1 MNKEIILVSAL
12 FAIILISGCIE
23 PEKPK
28 AISANACFIV
38 TSSTPEYLKGVAA
51 ADYMAGNYGDAY
63 GFLLQG
69 IKEQNYT
76 VRTMGN
82 YYNLSGCD
90 ILVVLRFDEEKSTAA
105 SIRNFVCSGGKAFVL
120 WPGNSE
126 LVGEFGMNMIDSNG
140 LPIINVVSQHP
151 AAEGVSRVYIQ
162 GLQGISGG
170 TSIVSKGDVSAIV
183 EGSCG
188 TGKEV
193 ISSSNAFNNRNIA
206 RYDNARLALQIV
218 KYLANDSTQ
227 VKIPKFPKPQ
237 DEIIAYY
244 NSVGSVGDAV
254 KTVSQDNSSNGKTM
268 LAWWDYGTTIE
279 SYGLKSIA
287 DYASPAALPVITE
300 FFDVPRLL
308 RAQVARELGY
318 ELSSDDAMKDL
329 AVLHATTNESE
340 ALDVVR
346 GNNATYVMFSSDLE
360 EKFGAVAYIYCY
372 FNNLTETDAIGGS
385 NCEILKKIE
394 IIQFKKQLGD
404 GDFCNLTETGGKIL
418 VKAYSQ
424 YNFTGVMKQ
433 YCLDFG
439 EGDASSMSLYSSDGI
454 KIDTLA
460 LKSTI
465 SYDPKYYYMNVLYS
479 SDSPDRRGGFYDT
492 IYYRGLYESLPASMN
507 ATLVYNKTIDGVLTK
522 VYKVE

>member
-1 MNKEIILVSAL
+1 MRKEIILASAL
-12 FAIILISGCIE
+12 FAIILISGCVE

-28 AISANACFIV
+28 TMSIDACFVV

-69 IKEQNYT
+69 IREQNYT
-76 VRTMGN
+76 VRTMRD

-120 WPGNSE
+120 WPGDSA
-126 LVGEFGMNMIDSNG
+126 LVGEFGMEMADSKG

-151 AAEGVSRVYIQ
+151 AAKGVSRVYIQ

-170 TSIVSKGDVSAIV
+170 TNIISKGDTSVIA

-188 TGKEV
+188 SGKEV
-193 ISSSNAFNNRNIA
+193 ISASNAFNNRNIA

-218 KYLANDSTQ
+218 KYLANDSIQ
-227 VKIPKFPKPQ
+227 VKILEFPKPQ
-237 DEIIAYY
+237 DEMVAYY
-244 NSVGSVGDAV
+244 NSVGSIGDAL
-254 KTVSQDNSSNGKTM
+254 KTISQDTGSKGKIM
-268 LAWWDYGTTIE
+268 LAWWDYGAIIE
-279 SYGLKSIA
+279 SYGMKAAA
-287 DYASPAALPVITE
+287 DYASPAALPVMTE

-308 RAQVARELGY
+308 REQVARELGY
-318 ELSSDDAMKDL
+318 GLSSDDTMKDL
-329 AVLHATTNESE
+329 AVMHATTNESE
-340 ALDVVR
+340 ALDVVKR
-346 GNNATYVMFSSDLE
+346 NNATYIMFSSELE
-360 EKFGAVAYIYCY
+360 EKFGAVAYTYCY
-372 FNNLTETDAIGGS
+372 FNNQTEKDSVGGS
-385 NCEILKKIE
+385 DCEILKKIE
-394 IIQFKKQLGD
+394 TIQFKRQLGD
-404 GDFCNLTETGGKIL
+404 EDFCNLTETGGKIL

-424 YNFTGVMKQ
+424 YNFTGIMKQ

-439 EGDASSMSLYSSDGI
+439 DGNESSSAIYRTDGT

-460 LKSTI
+460 LKSTV
-465 SYDPKYYYMNVLYS
+465 SYDPDYYYLNILYS
-479 SDSPDRRGGFYDT
+479 SDSPDRKGGYYDM
-492 IYYRGLYESLPASMN
+492 IYYKGLYESLPAAMN